1 MIAGSPVDQDHRM
14 HEKTESTMTDSTPAR
29 LGFIGTGTI
38 AAAIVEGLALSG
50 EEPILL
56 SPRNADIAAR
66 LSDRFS
72 HVGVANDNQAVLDQS
87 DLVIL
92 RSEEHTSELQSLMR
106 ISYAVFCLKKKK
118 ITINSQNENTH
129 HHVTTHT

>member
-50 EEPILL
+50 AEPILL
-56 SPRNADIAAR
+56 STRNADIAAR
-66 LSDRFS
+66 LSDPRSPF
-72 HVGVANDNQAVLDQS
+72 VEVNDNMGVLQQRTH
-87 DLVIL
+87 V
-92 RSEEHTSELQSLMR
+92 REEEHGAR
-106 ISYAVFCLKKKK
+106 VKGA
-118 ITINSQNENTH
+118 
-129 HHVTTHT
+129 

>member
-29 LGFIGTGTI
+29 LGFIGTGPI

-56 SPRNADIAAR
+56 SPPNADIAAR

-72 HVGVANDNQAVLDQS
+72 HVGVANDTQAVLDQS
-87 DLVIL
+87 DLVTPAVPPQHAHQVHHTL
-92 RSEEHTSELQSLMR
+92 KFRS
-106 ISYAVFCLKKKK
+106 
-118 ITINSQNENTH
+118 
-129 HHVTTHT
+129 

>member
-1 MIAGSPVDQDHRM
+1 M
-14 HEKTESTMTDSTPAR
+14 HKKTESTRTNSTPAR

-56 SPRNADIAAR
+56 SPRNADIEAR

-72 HVGVANDNQAVLDQS
+72 HVGVANDNQAVFDQS
-87 DLVIL
+87 DPVLLAGRPQIAESVLEYLKFRPDHPISSL
-92 RSEEHTSELQSLMR
+92 IAIGREHICTTVNN
-106 ISYAVFCLKKKK
+106 A
-118 ITINSQNENTH
+118 H
-129 HHVTTHT
+129 HG

>member
-38 AAAIVEGLALSG
+38 AAAIVAGLALSG

-66 LSDRFS
+66 LSARFS
-72 HVGVANDNQAVLDQS
+72 HVGVANDNQAVLDQT

-92 RSEEHTSELQSLMR
+92 AVRPPIADSVLEDLKFGHDPRLQIGR
-106 ISYAVFCLKKKK
+106 A
-118 ITINSQNENTH
+118 
-129 HHVTTHT
+129 HV

>member
-87 DLVIL
+87 HLVL
-92 RSEEHTSELQSLMR
+92 L
-106 ISYAVFCLKKKK
+106 AVPPQ
-118 ITINSQNENTH
+118 TADSVPENLNFLPDHRTFIPIPTVTH
-129 HHVTTHT
+129 PPHH